1 LFCPEKLLFFTDLRG
16 FVAIKKAFLK
26 EIIFPILTEHF
37 SRFYDFK
44 IDIIG
49 QKHIVKL
56 FSCKETHFF
65 VKCLL

>member
-1 LFCPEKLLFFTDLRG
+1 VLVLNSYIFYSFKG
-16 FVAIKKAFLK
+16 FVAIKKAVFK
-26 EIIFPILTEHF
+26 GIILPILTWCF

-56 FSCKETHFF
+56 FSCKETHFY
-65 VKCLL
+65 VKYLL